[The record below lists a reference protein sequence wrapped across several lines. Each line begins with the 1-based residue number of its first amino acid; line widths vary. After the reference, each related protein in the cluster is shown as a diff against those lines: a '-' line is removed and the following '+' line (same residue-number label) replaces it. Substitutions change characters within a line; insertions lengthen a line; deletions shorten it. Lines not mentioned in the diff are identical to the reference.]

1 MIMILPWSY
10 EPKGG
15 AQMRLIHGIFSK
27 AFSFKQ
33 EIGIAMFRGHL
44 SFQPESVEWKN
55 NAIFMESDKHQ
66 DHHILNLARVNR
78 MKTDT

>member
-1 MIMILPWSY
+1 
-10 EPKGG
+10 
-15 AQMRLIHGIFSK
+15 
-27 AFSFKQ
+27 
-33 EIGIAMFRGHL
+33 MFRGHL

-66 DHHILNLARVNR
+66 DHYILHLARVNR